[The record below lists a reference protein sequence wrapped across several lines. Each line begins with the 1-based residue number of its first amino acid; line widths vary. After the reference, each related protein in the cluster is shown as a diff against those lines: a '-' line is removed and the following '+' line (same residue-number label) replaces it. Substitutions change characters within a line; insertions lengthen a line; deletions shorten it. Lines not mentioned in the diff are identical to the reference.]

1 VSLTPRSIL
10 LLVAVILFVLLA
22 LGIQLGSISLLA
34 LGLAAFAGAFLLGDG
49 GLNLRR

>member
-1 VSLTPRSIL
+1 MSLTPRTIL
-10 LLVAVILFVLLA
+10 LLVAVILFLL
-22 LGIQLGSISLLA
+22 LTFGIQLGSVALLP